1 MVTAKEACEVLKS
14 SSSMTLG
21 AVLGHIGDVL
31 PGHQFAS
38 MSFNL
43 NFLTLF
49 TYPKNKTGDG
59 FHNLKE
65 IKTVEL
71 VKPTGW
77 VHLSLS
83 ANDPC

>member
-21 AVLGHIGDVL
+21 AVLGHIGD
-31 PGHQFAS
+31 
-38 MSFNL
+38 
-43 NFLTLF
+43 NFLTLS

-83 ANDPC
+83 ANDPW